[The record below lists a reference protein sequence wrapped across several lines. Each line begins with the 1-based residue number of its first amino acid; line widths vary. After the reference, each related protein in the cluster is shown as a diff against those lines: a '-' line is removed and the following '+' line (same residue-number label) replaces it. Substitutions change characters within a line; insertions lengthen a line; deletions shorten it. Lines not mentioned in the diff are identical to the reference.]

1 MSTPFLGQIS
11 IMSFGFAPKG
21 WALCNGQ
28 LLPINQNQALFSLL
42 GTQYGGNGQTNFA
55 LPNLQSQ
62 LPVHQ
67 GQGPGLS
74 AYSMGQ
80 ASGATSVTLDQTTM
94 ATHSHTFN
102 VTTAN
107 ASAAAIANN
116 RLPAKPTVASAAF
129 YAVGQSPPAPA
140 LQPQTLAATACGSA
154 GGSQP
159 HNNLMPSLCLT
170 FVIALQGIFPSRN

>member
-1 MSTPFLGQIS
+1 MGTPFLAEIR
-11 IMSFGFAPKG
+11 MASFAFAPKG

-28 LLPINQNQALFSLL
+28 LLPINQNQALFALL
-42 GTQYGGNGQTNFA
+42 GTQFGGNGQTTFA

-74 AYSMGQ
+74 NYVLGQ
-80 ASGATSVTLDQTTM
+80 HGGVASVTLDQTT
-94 ATHSHTFN
+94 TPLHSHLFN

-107 ASAAAIANN
+107 ASAAAIASN
-116 RLPAKPTVASAAF
+116 RLPAKPTVANAAF
-129 YAVGQSPPAPA
+129 YATPDSPT
-140 LQPQTLAATACGSA
+140 LQGQTLATGSCGTA

-159 HNNLMPSLCLT
+159 HSNLMPTLCIS
-170 FVIALQGIFPSRN
+170 FIIALQGIFPSQN